1 MKKAI
6 EPPVLLG
13 REQKKK
19 HPVLM
24 GAVYTLLALFLCFLI
39 LDYVVVTRF
48 YVIRVGGSSMMNTL
62 YGGVPRGGEYVG
74 GDILYAYRGATAD
87 RGDIVIVDVSGYS
100 EFSLGGERFII
111 KRLIAKEGDSVRC
124 EGGTVYL
131 KEAGSEAYLPL
142 EEPYVLGRNTVEF
155 DVTLGE
161 GEIYVMG
168 DNREVSLDSRRIKA
182 RLKESDIVAVVP
194 QWSVRW
200 RAEIKVFE
208 NIRYYL
214 LGWITNPGGKI

>member
-1 MKKAI
+1 M
-6 EPPVLLG
+6 
-13 REQKKK
+13 
-19 HPVLM
+19 
-24 GAVYTLLALFLCFLI
+24 
-39 LDYVVVTRF
+39 
-48 YVIRVGGSSMMNTL
+48 
-62 YGGVPRGGEYVG
+62 
-74 GDILYAYRGATAD
+74 
-87 RGDIVIVDVSGYS
+87 
-100 EFSLGGERFII
+100 
-111 KRLIAKEGDSVRC
+111 
-124 EGGTVYL
+124 
-131 KEAGSEAYLPL
+131 
-142 EEPYVLGRNTVEF
+142 
-155 DVTLGE
+155 TLGE